1 MFIKKIRQLKN
12 IFYNN
17 IKHGSILK
25 YFNKNIDTSISGPP
39 KITLVRHKPKVN
51 LVYFVS
57 PYDYINTMDNANNE
71 THIVDVHEEHSIEYD
86 EEEKISYDVNENI
99 MYEE

>member
-1 MFIKKIRQLKN
+1 M
-12 IFYNN
+12 
-17 IKHGSILK
+17 
-25 YFNKNIDTSISGPP
+25 
-39 KITLVRHKPKVN
+39 N